1 MSVIHYSVLFA
12 AILRILVDSVS
23 GRLWLLIHMLSRE
36 QEEEQCLGRKLTD
49 ARRWLPQPGLR
60 YDRRAMTRPSVAP
73 ESVHALAGA
82 APPFAP
88 RIGLAALVARVL
100 AAATRRLGRGGT
112 ALPGLVA
119 ETLAPDFVST
129 VARQLSRGVVLLTG
143 TNGKTTT
150 ARMLAAILDRGS
162 THLIHN
168 AAGSNL
174 SRGLSSSLAQRTSW
188 RGRLRAN
195 EATLGLFEMD
205 EAAFVRVAP
214 ALRPRLAAFTNL
226 LRDQLDRY
234 GEVDAV
240 AVRWQ
245 KALADTTPTPQLI
258 LNADDPLVAGL
269 GDAAPG
275 AFYFG
280 VEAPSEDRPTP
291 EHAADIRV
299 CPTCGQ
305 SLVYRR
311 RFYAHLGHFRCP
323 NGHRDRPTPAVRAV
337 TVEARGIEGTE
348 LELLCLPPVV
358 PEAVT
363 LRFFLPVGGL
373 YNVYNALAATT
384 TALAL
389 GVAPTDAREALS
401 SFTPA
406 FGRMEQVVL
415 DGRTIYLSLAKNPTG
430 LNQVV
435 RLLAAE
441 ADRTGPLSL
450 LIALNDLDADGRDI
464 SWIWDA
470 DLEELAQPGR
480 VGTIVASGRRAADLA
495 VRLKYAG
502 IAEAST
508 AGISPH
514 LHQPAVVVEGDLRQ
528 ALAQAVHRTPAEGT
542 LHVVPT
548 YTALLELRG
557 LLTRQGALRPYWR
570 AA

>member
-1 MSVIHYSVLFA
+1 MPRSSAGPGAVGA
-12 AILRILVDSVS
+12 
-23 GRLWLLIHMLSRE
+23 
-36 QEEEQCLGRKLTD
+36 
-49 ARRWLPQPGLR
+49 LPPL
-60 YDRRAMTRPSVAP
+60 
-73 ESVHALAGA
+73 
-82 APPFAP
+82 AP
-88 RIGLAALVARVL
+88 RIGLAALAARVL
-100 AAATRRLGRGGT
+100 AATMRRVGRGGT

-119 ETLAPDFVST
+119 ETLAPAFVQT
-129 VARQLSRGVVLLTG
+129 IARQLPRGVVLLTG

-150 ARMLAAILDRGS
+150 ARMLAAILARDGTR
-162 THLIHN
+162 LIHN

-174 SRGLSSSLAQRTSW
+174 SRGLASALAQRTGW
-188 RGRLRAN
+188 RGRLRAT
-195 EATLGLFEMD
+195 ETTLGLFEMD
-205 EAAFVRVAP
+205 EAAFVRASP
-214 ALRPRLAAFTNL
+214 ALRPRMATFMNL
-226 LRDQLDRY
+226 FRDQLDRY

-240 AVRWQ
+240 AQRWQ
-245 KALADTTPTPQLI
+245 TALAATTPPPCLI

-269 GDAAPG
+269 GNAGPSPARET
-275 AFYFG
+275 FHFG
-280 VEAPSEDRPTP
+280 VDADVRATGLRSEACGPDTAEAPAVDRPAA

-299 CPTCGQ
+299 CPTCGR

-311 RFYAHLGHFRCP
+311 RFYAHLGHFSCP
-323 NGHRDRPTPAVRAV
+323 DGHMERPAPAVRAV
-337 TVEARGIEGTE
+337 TVETRGIDGTE

-358 PEAVT
+358 PAAVT

-389 GVAPTDAREALS
+389 GVAPAVAGEALAA
-401 SFTPA
+401 FTAA

-415 DGRTIYLSLAKNPTG
+415 DGRTVYLALAKNPTG

-450 LIALNDLDADGRDI
+450 LIALNDLDADGRDV

-470 DLEELAQPGR
+470 DLEELAPPGR
-480 VGTIVASGRRAADLA
+480 ARTVVVSGRRAADLA

-502 IAEAST
+502 T
-508 AGISPH
+508 AAPVAAGRS
-514 LHQPAVVVEGDLRQ
+514 QPAVVVESDLGL
-528 ALAQAVHRTPAEGT
+528 ALDQAVHRTPAGGT

-557 LLTRQGALRPYWR
+557 LLTRRGALRPYWR